1 MESITIKDVARICG
15 VGVSTVSRA
24 INNHP
29 DINEETKKLILETI
43 KTYHYIPNDSARNL
57 KRVDAKAIAI
67 LVKGITNPFFS
78 KMIKI
83 MEKEIQQQKYS
94 LILHHVEDE
103 IDEVEV
109 ALQLIKEKRLRGIIF
124 LGGYFSHTEKK
135 LRQIKVPFVLS
146 TISATN
152 SIPRDIY
159 ASVCVDDYQESY
171 KMTKYLCDLGHT
183 KIMHITAHKGDQ
195 SIGRLRLN
203 GYLKALEDCGIIVD
217 PDLIV
222 PMETIYEAYS
232 MQNGYE
238 ITKKFLKKKKEIT
251 AIFAISDQLAIGAT
265 RAMID
270 AGYRVPEDVSIAGF
284 DGIDL
289 GRYYCPRITSLK
301 QPVDQM
307 AKESIQTLFDA
318 IENKNKHEH
327 KIFEGEIIEGDST
340 KRIKKR

>member
-29 DINEETKKLILETI
+29 DINVDTKKLILETI
-43 KTYHYIPNDSARNL
+43 KTYNYIPNDSARNL
-57 KRVDAKAIAI
+57 KRVDARAIAI

-83 MEKEIQQQKYS
+83 MEKEIQQKKYS

-103 IDEVEV
+103 VDEVEV

-135 LRQIKVPFVLS
+135 LRQLRVPFVLS
-146 TISATN
+146 TISATDL
-152 SIPRDIY
+152 IPREIY
-159 ASVCVDDYQESY
+159 SSVCVDDFKESY
-171 KMTKYLCDLGHT
+171 KMTKYLCELGHT
-183 KIMHITAHKGDQ
+183 KIMHITAHEGDK

-203 GYLKALEDCGIIVD
+203 GYMKALEDMGIEVD
-217 PDLIV
+217 QELIV
-222 PMETIYEAYS
+222 HMDSMYEAYS
-232 MQNGYE
+232 MENGYE
-238 ITKKFLKKKKEIT
+238 ITKKFLQKGKEFT
-251 AIFAISDQLAIGAT
+251 AVFAISDQLAIGAT
-265 RAMID
+265 RAIID
-270 AGYRVPEDVSIAGF
+270 AGYQVPKDVSVAGF

-301 QPVDQM
+301 QPVDQI
-307 AKESIQTLFDA
+307 AKESIQTLFEA

-327 KIFEGEIIEGDST
+327 KIFEGELLEGEST
-340 KRIKKR
+340 REVKKG